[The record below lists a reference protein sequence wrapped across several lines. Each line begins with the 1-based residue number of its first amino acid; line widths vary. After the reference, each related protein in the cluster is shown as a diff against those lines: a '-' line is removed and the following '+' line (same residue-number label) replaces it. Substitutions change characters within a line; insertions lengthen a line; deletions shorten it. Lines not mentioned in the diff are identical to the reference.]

1 MSTESSFAETLRRT
15 IGPQVLAGDGDP
27 GAKIDFPL
35 MPLGEATDM
44 GRADD
49 GTPLI
54 DPRIFYSAEF
64 RRNPWPYYRI
74 LRDHYPV
81 YFNKLNNTYYVTRYA
96 DMTECYYDDIGF
108 NTIPKGSSNGVLG
121 NVTHEF
127 SGVEHRRRRN
137 LFGQHLVGKSLE
149 HRVPAIE
156 RLAREMIEDF
166 VNLDESVRQVNG
178 KVATIELGRAF
189 AYEFP
194 VRVVCDVLGFPKEAQ
209 SHFFYWYDSIM
220 SGLGASETHKQGMEA
235 RQHLED
241 YVAELV
247 EERRKNPGYLY
258 DNQGNKLGPDIISKL
273 CASKIDG
280 DYLSSVEI
288 TSYIA
293 LVVAGGG
300 ETTRGTIMNMWYS
313 LLQHPDQFAAVVAD
327 DDLWDAA
334 FHETLRHSNP
344 IGGQPRHATF
354 DVELHGVHIPAGSLI
369 EMVNFSGSHD
379 ERVFKDPETFDIFR
393 DDLYSGKLLRSGY
406 SKDGVCSHM
415 AFGVGPHMC
424 PGAWISHQEATIGS
438 RLLAKHLKNARI
450 NCERMPKDIDGVSLA
465 PIGIN
470 KLRDLWI
477 DYDVD

>member
-1 MSTESSFAETLRRT
+1 MSTQPEFADIFARAVDPAL
-15 IGPQVLAGDGDP
+15 LAGEGDP
-27 GAKIDFPL
+27 GAVKQFPL
-35 MPLGEATDM
+35 MPLGETVDM
-44 GRADD
+44 GTAPD

-54 DPRIFYSAEF
+54 DPRIFFSEEF

-81 YFNKLNNTYYVTRYA
+81 YYNKLNNTYYVTRYW

-121 NVTHEF
+121 NVTHEL

-149 HRVPAIE
+149 NRVPAIE
-156 RLAREMIEDF
+156 RLAQEMIEDF
-166 VNLDESVRQVNG
+166 DNLDDTIKQDKDGVR
-178 KVATIELGRAF
+178 TIELGRAF

-194 VRVVCDVLGFPKEAQ
+194 VRVVCDVLGFPREAQ
-209 SHFFYWYDSIM
+209 GNFFYWYDSM
-220 SGLGASETHKQGMEA
+220 MGGLGASETHKQGMEA
-235 RQHLED
+235 RQHLQD
-241 YVAELV
+241 YVADIV
-247 EERRKNPGYLY
+247 EDRRKNPTYLY
-258 DNQGNKLGPDIISKL
+258 DNDGNIMGKDIISKM
-273 CASKIDG
+273 CESKVDG
-280 DYLSSVEI
+280 DYLSSEEI
-288 TSYIA
+288 TALIS

-313 LLQHPDQFAAVVAD
+313 LLQHPDQFRRVLEDEAN
-327 DDLWDAA
+327 WDKA

-344 IGGQPRHATF
+344 IGGQPRHNSF
-354 DVELHGVHIPAGSLI
+354 DVEIHGVVIPAGSLI

-379 ERVFKDPETFDIFR
+379 ERVFKDPEKFDVFR

-406 SKDGVCSHM
+406 NADGKCSHM

-424 PGAWISHQEATIGS
+424 PGAWISHQEAVVGS
-438 RLLAKHLKNARI
+438 KILAKHLKNPRI
-450 NCERMPKDIDGVSLA
+450 NVDRMPKDIDGVSLA

-477 DYDVD
+477 DYDLD